1 MTNATMNSNP
11 LARDLDEV
19 LERTEQLWEAARGA
33 RFFITG
39 GTGFVGTWLTES
51 LVWANRRLNLGIA
64 AAIVTRDAARFEAR
78 LPHLVHNPAVRLI
91 VSDASAIR
99 FPKLRADFIV
109 HAAASK
115 PMPAN
120 AEDPTAEFDH
130 EIAAV
135 RHVLEVA
142 GHNKGCRFLFTS
154 SGAVYG
160 KQPPALRSIPESF
173 AGAPQTVDAN
183 STRAQA
189 KRVSEFLCA
198 SYARARGFESVIARM
213 FTFIGPHL
221 PLDEDYAAGNFL
233 REALAGGPIRLAGD
247 GTSTYSYLYAADLA
261 AWLWTILFRGQ
272 SGGVYNVG
280 SPEAISTYDLACAIA
295 RIAGGGIR
303 IEIAQPLRP
312 GQPAARYVP
321 CVRRA
326 EEELGLRVWTSLEEA
341 IRRMPASAA
350 VDARSKEQRARSKN
364 GSVSR
369 PSAGSARMAAAD
381 ASSAL

>member
-1 MTNATMNSNP
+1 MMNGTMNSHP
-11 LARDLDEV
+11 LARDLDQV
-19 LERTEQLWEAARGA
+19 LERTEHLWNAARGA

-51 LVWANRRLNLGIA
+51 LLWANRRLNLRIS

-78 LPHLVHNPAVRLI
+78 LPHLVHNAAVRLI
-91 VSDASAIR
+91 VSDAAAIC

-115 PMPAN
+115 PMPAS
-120 AEDPTAEFDH
+120 AENPTAEFDC
-130 EIAAV
+130 EIAGT

-160 KQPPALRSIPESF
+160 KQPPALRSIPECY
-173 AGAPQTVDAN
+173 AGAPQTLDLSA
-183 STRAQA
+183 TRAQG

-198 SYARARGFESVIARM
+198 SYARACGFESVIARM

-221 PLDEDYAAGNFL
+221 PLDEEYAAGNFL
-233 REALAGGPIRLAGD
+233 RDALAGGPIRIAGD

-280 SPEAISTYDLACAIA
+280 SPEAISNYDLARAIA
-295 RIAGGGIR
+295 RIAGGAIR
-303 IEIAQPLRP
+303 IEIAQPPRA

-326 EEELGLRVWTSLEEA
+326 EEELGLRAWTSLEEA
-341 IRRMPASAA
+341 IRRMSAVMPAATLPAPAVPSKAERPPRTLRKPVAA
-350 VDARSKEQRARSKN
+350 VAYPLN
-364 GSVSR
+364 
-369 PSAGSARMAAAD
+369 AG
-381 ASSAL
+381 